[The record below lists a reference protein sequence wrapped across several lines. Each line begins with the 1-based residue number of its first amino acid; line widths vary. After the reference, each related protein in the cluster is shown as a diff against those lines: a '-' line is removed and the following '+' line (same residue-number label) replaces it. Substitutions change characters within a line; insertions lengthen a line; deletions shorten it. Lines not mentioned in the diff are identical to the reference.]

1 MCKIKQKIMKRV
13 ICLYSFLVF
22 TPLIISAQL
31 SGENAEIKVVDRKD
45 GSAVP
50 YAVVQ
55 LIPKPDSIADFWMT
69 DEKGIISLPAVPP
82 KGVDSIKFSC
92 IAYAT
97 RCLAYM
103 EAVRAKNGKIELND
117 DPILLNAAVV
127 RPGGVLTEL
136 GNLAKSQIW
145 ISSLSYG
152 EQILAYIENAEALT
166 GIIQKVK
173 IYMDDF
179 YGERFPFRL
188 RLYSKKDNPSG
199 VSAIMQGDDLLEN
212 KVVLIYPK
220 KKREG
225 WEEID
230 IRAYSIEFPEDG
242 IFVGAEGLDSSY
254 YPKDKM
260 TVTHISENGKKHKV
274 QHVRIPIIGTTQNLD
289 TTDYRKFQYPIS
301 SRSEFSYP
309 KIRIVVKKH

>member
-1 MCKIKQKIMKRV
+1 MKYLLLTLFCVTGVLAAQAQEETQKV
-13 ICLYSFLVF
+13 ILKVNGR
-22 TPLIISAQL
+22 T
-31 SGENAEIKVVDRKD
+31 SGL
-45 GSAVP
+45 AVP

-69 DEKGIISLPAVPP
+69 DEKGIISLPTVPP

-92 IAYAT
+92 IAYTT

-136 GNLAKSQIW
+136 GNFAKSETHFVL
-145 ISSLSYG
+145 LSYG
-152 EQILAYIENAEALT
+152 EQILAYIENTDALT

-173 IYMDDF
+173 IFMGDF

-199 VSAIMQGDDLLEN
+199 ITSIMQGDDLLGD

-220 KKREG
+220 KKRKG

-230 IRAYSIEFPEDG
+230 IRACSIEFPEDG
-242 IFVGAEGLDSSY
+242 IFVGAECLDSSY
-254 YPKDKM
+254 YPKDRM
-260 TVTHISENGKKHKV
+260 TVTHISANGKKRKV
-274 QHVRIPIIGTTQNLD
+274 KEARIPIIGATQNLD
-289 TTDYRKFQYPIS
+289 TTDSRKSTYYSHTVFKLV
-301 SRSEFSYP
+301 YP